1 MFSGEESV
9 PWVDFCQQKDEQKG
23 CPKMMML
30 ALIIPA
36 AVLAAMPKRND
47 VDDLA
52 NKLLNEQD

>member
-1 MFSGEESV
+1 
-9 PWVDFCQQKDEQKG
+9 
-23 CPKMMML
+23 MML